1 MCAHAYITC
10 GVTNEPRIRAN
21 VCVCSRTP
29 SRPSQHACF
38 RRAAGSDGWAHGASA
53 CSVHANAR
61 ASSLRRPA
69 RKQKA
74 RRRRGA
80 CWRRSVDREN
90 GISRTRDGTRISPIA
105 GLAWGRA
112 GLLVYVGSFRRG
124 QPRSAASSAA
134 GAWVGMSGAG
144 SRRHLDSVRS
154 RRWTGRG
161 PMVSKLDVSDPT
173 VETGKDCMSLGLD
186 DREIDVLTRKR
197 PNRVHRVPTCDDDDL
212 DPVADLD
219 GLHLA
224 PRNPSALSRRG
235 LTDVQS
241 IRGTRRPALIL
252 QPEPSTDA
260 RPSEHCRIRQRR
272 RTAAGR
278 RLSAL
283 SPHGAC
289 QGRLACATTSG
300 HCG

>member
-1 MCAHAYITC
+1 MTGRAGATARAFSCRSTREYRPPSQPGHAPPETC
-10 GVTNEPRIRAN
+10 HLSATSASRIN
-21 VCVCSRTP
+21 SRTP
-29 SRPSQHACF
+29 
-38 RRAAGSDGWAHGASA
+38 ASA
-53 CSVHANAR
+53 TWRSTGRALALRHRTPPSAVGAR
-61 ASSLRRPA
+61 LCCRPTGGVRSGNRRP
-69 RKQKA
+69 RLL
-74 RRRRGA
+74 G
-80 CWRRSVDREN
+80 E
-90 GISRTRDGTRISPIA
+90 
-105 GLAWGRA
+105 
-112 GLLVYVGSFRRG
+112 LLVYVGSFRRG

-252 QPEPSTDA
+252 QPGPSTDA

-300 HCG
+300 HRG